1 MMLMPGLQD
10 PTKVQASQRNF
21 AKHVEPSCPYREDDV
36 MAPEAAVSTGTTIMA
51 VKFDGGVV
59 LCADTRTST
68 GDYVAN
74 RASRKISK
82 VNDRICVCR
91 SGSAADTQALTNY
104 VNHYLGIHEMDIGTL
119 PTVKT
124 CANLFKELAYGNKD
138 RLMAGLIVAGWDP
151 KRQGQIFEIPLG
163 GTLMPI
169 QTFSLGGSGSGY
181 IYGLCDATY
190 KEGMTKGEC
199 VEWAKKMVAHAM
211 SRDGSS
217 GGMIRV
223 VTIDE
228 SGIEEFAFK
237 GNELPYGP

>member
-1 MMLMPGLQD
+1 MMLMPGLQPAAEARD
-10 PTKVQASQRNF
+10 FV
-21 AKHVEPSCPYREDDV
+21 KHVEPDCPYREDDV
-36 MAPEAAVSTGTTIMA
+36 MSPEAAVSTGTTILA
-51 VKFDGGVV
+51 VKFSGGVV
-59 LCADTRTST
+59 LCADSRTST

-82 VNDRICVCR
+82 VTDRICVLR
-91 SGSAADTQALTNY
+91 SGSAADTQALTQY
-104 VNHYLGIHEMDIGTL
+104 VAHYLSIHEMDIGTM

-124 CANLFKELAYGNKD
+124 CATLFKELAYGNKD
-138 RLMAGLIVAGWDP
+138 RLLAGLIVAGWD
-151 KRQGQIFEIPLG
+151 KRGGQVFEIPLG

-169 QTFSLGGSGSGY
+169 SGFSIGGSGSGF

-190 KEGMTKGEC
+190 KPEMTKDEC
-199 VEWAKKMVAHAM
+199 VEWAKKMVSHAM

-228 SGIEEFAFK
+228 GGIEEFAFE
-237 GNELPYGP
+237 GNKLPFGP